1 MTASTWPPPDPAR
14 VALRLL
20 EERTGIR
27 APYADPLT
35 ALRWLEQHT
44 GTPPHVFGRL

>member
-1 MTASTWPPPDPAR
+1 M
-14 VALRLL
+14 ALRRL

-44 GTPPHVFGRL
+44 GKPPHIFGAKL